1 MSYYT
6 GNKKH
11 HSMLQGF
18 GEKVKLAAQLGGAV
32 KTGFD
37 IAKGAYSV
45 FQTVS
50 PYLAGAAL
58 LLP

>member
-11 HSMLQGF
+11 HSMIQGL
-18 GEKVKLAAQLGGAV
+18 GEKVKYASQIAGAV
-32 KTGFD
+32 KTGWD
-37 IAKGAYSV
+37 IGAYTV
-45 FQTVS
+45 FQAAS
-50 PYLAGAAL
+50 PYLAAGAL

>member
-11 HSMLQGF
+11 HSMIQGL
-18 GEKVKLAAQLGGAV
+18 GEKIKYASEMAGAV
-32 KTGFD
+32 KTGWD
-37 IAKGAYSV
+37 IAKGAYTV
-45 FQTVS
+45 FQAAS
-50 PYLAGAAL
+50 PYLAAGAL

>member
-1 MSYYT
+1 M

-11 HSMLQGF
+11 HSMIQGL
-18 GEKVKLAAQLGGAV
+18 GQKVKYASQLAGAI

-37 IAKGAYSV
+37 VARGAYSV

-50 PYLAGAAL
+50 PYLAAGAL

>member
-1 MSYYT
+1 M

-11 HSMLQGF
+11 HSMIQGI
-18 GEKVKLAAQLGGAV
+18 GQKVKYASEIAGAI
-32 KTGFD
+32 KTGFH

-45 FQTVS
+45 FQAVS

>member
-1 MSYYT
+1 MSYYV

-11 HSMLQGF
+11 QSMLQGI
-18 GEKVKLAAQLGGAV
+18 GEKVKFAAQVGGAI

-45 FQTVS
+45 FQAVS

-58 LLP
+58 LL